1 MNDQNL
7 KGHEFERGRSSE
19 EAAIAGRKGG
29 LASGV
34 ARRERKLISQLL
46 REVLDEVI
54 SDNGTTRGAYIVKA
68 ALNDVAT
75 TGELNR
81 LKAVEMIQRVLG
93 ENIIKIE
100 QTAPTLNI
108 ITTPDGADALKRLTD
123 AVNEDGDKDN

>member
-1 MNDQNL
+1 MNEQNL
-7 KGHEFERGRSSE
+7 KGHEFTSE
-19 EAAIAGRKGG
+19 QSREQAAINGRKGG
-29 LASGV
+29 LAS
-34 ARRERKLISQLL
+34 AKAIKERKLISQLL

-54 SDNGTTRGAYIVKA
+54 SDKGTTRGAYIVKA

-108 ITTPDGADALKRLTD
+108 ITTPEGADALKRLTD
-123 AVNEDGDKDN
+123 AVNNDSDKDN